1 MVFVDWTPERI
12 DKFRELL
19 AEGKDLDYIA
29 GYFGVSYA
37 AVKQAKYFH
46 KVKKLKPGKKNVQL
60 KEAKAL
66 NKRDLASRI
75 RVLKGEELRKE
86 APVFGFSDKQLRQW
100 FDETEGVDKF
110 CKDVLRIELQPYQ
123 LQMVEL
129 MLSRKRC
136 CFVLGRQSGKDF
148 CIACFALWLAI
159 VNPNQRIL
167 LVSAA
172 QRQSDL
178 LFNRIM
184 QFIASSNE
192 LFDSVQ
198 KSNMEVIQ
206 LTNGSDIYSLP
217 STSYIRGFTE
227 VTFIFLNEVAHG
239 IGAETLQACE
249 PMLAVKHGSL
259 VMMSSPLGTSGVLWE
274 AYNNP
279 FYAKLKLPSS
289 VNKFISRDWLEEQK
303 RTMSSIAYDCE
314 INANFS
320 QAIDSY
326 FKLEIIESV
335 SQEYSLRQTC
345 PKEPGKKYF
354 AGIDWGRIQDSS
366 VVTIVSKDVDE
377 LLKVESIIEMQGVPF
392 KQQEER
398 IKQLHS
404 EWDFENIVSEYAGL
418 SINSC
423 ENLDR
428 AELPTE
434 FFTPTLDSK
443 AEAYNHLLRKMENG
457 EIAISLHD
465 KLQYEL
471 RVFKFEVNAQG
482 KMRLHHQQGGSDDFV
497 DSLCYAI
504 WAARES
510 RGFSFNEPIY

>member
-1 MVFVDWTPERI
+1 VVFMDWTPERI
-12 DKFRELL
+12 DKFTELL
-19 AEGKDLDYIA
+19 SEGRGLEYVAD
-29 GYFGVSYA
+29 YFGVSYH

-46 KVKKLKPGKKNVQL
+46 KVKKLKPGKKHAKL

-66 NKRDLASRI
+66 DKRDLASRI

-86 APVFGFSDKQLRQW
+86 ASAFGFSDKQVRRW
-100 FDETEGVDKF
+100 FDGAEGVDKL
-110 CKDVLRIELQPYQ
+110 CTDVLGIELQPYQ
-123 LQMVEL
+123 LQMIKL

-148 CIACFALWLAI
+148 CIACFALWLTV

-206 LTNGSDIYSLP
+206 FTNGSEIYSLP

-227 VTFIFLNEVAHG
+227 VTFVFLNEVAHG
-239 IGAETLQACE
+239 ITNETLQAVE
-249 PMLAVKHGSL
+249 PMLAIKHGSL
-259 VMMSSPLGTSGVLWE
+259 VLMSSPLGASGVLWDS
-274 AYNNP
+274 YNNP
-279 FYAKLKLPSS
+279 LYAKLKLPSS
-289 VNKFISRDWLEEQK
+289 VNKFISREWLDQQK
-303 RTMSSIAYDCE
+303 KTMPSLAYDCE

-320 QAIDSY
+320 QAIDSF
-326 FKLEIIESV
+326 FKLETIKSISE
-335 SQEYSLRQTC
+335 EYSLRQTC
-345 PKEPGKKYF
+345 TKELGKKYF

-366 VVTIVSKDVDE
+366 VVTIVSRDEDE
-377 LLKVESIIEMQGVPF
+377 LLKVESIIEMQKVPF

-398 IKQLHS
+398 IKRLHS
-404 EWDFENIVSEYAGL
+404 DWDFENVVSEHAGL

-423 ENLDR
+423 ENLQR
-428 AELPTE
+428 EGLPVE
-434 FFTPTLDSK
+434 FFIPTLGSK
-443 AEAYNHLLRKMENG
+443 AEAYNHLLRRMENA
-457 EIAISLHD
+457 EVTIPLHE

-497 DSLCYAI
+497 DSLCYAV
-504 WAARES
+504 WATKSSGES
-510 RGFSFNEPIY
+510 WDEPIY

>member
-1 MVFVDWTPERI
+1 MVFMNWTPERI
-12 DKFRELL
+12 DKFTELL
-19 AEGKDLDYIA
+19 SEGRSLEYVAD
-29 GYFGVSYA
+29 YFGVSYTA
-37 AVKQAKYFH
+37 AKQAKYFH

-60 KEAKAL
+60 KEVKEL
-66 NKRDLASRI
+66 NRRDLASRI

-86 APVFGFSDKQLRQW
+86 VPLFGFSDKQLKQW
-100 FDETEGVDKF
+100 FDNVEGVDKF
-110 CKDVLRIELQPYQ
+110 CKDVLGIELQPYQ
-123 LQMVEL
+123 LKMVKL

-148 CIACFALWLAI
+148 CIACFVLWLAV

-206 LTNGSDIYSLP
+206 FTNGSEVYSLP

-227 VTFIFLNEVAHG
+227 VTFVFLNEVAHG
-239 IGAETLQACE
+239 ITKDTLQAVE
-249 PMLAVKHGSL
+249 PMLAIKHGSL
-259 VMMSSPLGTSGVLWE
+259 VMMSSPLGTSGVLWD

-279 FYAKLKLPSS
+279 IYAKLKLPSS
-289 VNKFISRDWLEEQK
+289 VNKFISREWLEQQK
-303 RTMSSIAYDCE
+303 RTMPSIAYDCE

-320 QAIDSY
+320 QAIDSF
-326 FKLEIIESV
+326 FKLETIESV
-335 SQEYSLRQTC
+335 SEEYSLRQTC

-366 VVTIVSKDVDE
+366 VVTVVSRDEDE
-377 LLKVESIIEMQGVPF
+377 LLKVESIIEMQNVPF

-423 ENLDR
+423 ENLNR
-428 AELPTE
+428 AGLPVE

-443 AEAYNHLLRKMENG
+443 AEAYNHLLCKMEND
-457 EIAISLHD
+457 ELTIPLHD

-497 DSLCYAI
+497 DSLCYAV
-504 WAARES
+504 WAAKSSGES
-510 RGFSFNEPIY
+510 WDEPIW